1 MKEIAFENGRIS
13 NFQRLV
19 TLTLD
24 RVILHTFIHHSSTST
39 YVPNFIEI
47 KETFVDRRTDR
58 QTYIRRTDRHW
69 RPALLGRL
77 CQRVDL
83 IIMMIIIITI
93 IMITTIIHAFL
104 SNVKV
109 LISDL
114 KAQYTGIALLTN
126 QLAHNTYIS
135 FLRHLMSP
143 TNGTNG
149 NFTPLHKSNDQWE
162 LNLHVYY

>member
-1 MKEIAFENGRIS
+1 
-13 NFQRLV
+13 
-19 TLTLD
+19 
-24 RVILHTFIHHSSTST
+24 
-39 YVPNFIEI
+39 
-47 KETFVDRRTDR
+47 
-58 QTYIRRTDRHW
+58 
-69 RPALLGRL
+69 
-77 CQRVDL
+77 
-83 IIMMIIIITI
+83 
-93 IMITTIIHAFL
+93 MITTIIHAFL